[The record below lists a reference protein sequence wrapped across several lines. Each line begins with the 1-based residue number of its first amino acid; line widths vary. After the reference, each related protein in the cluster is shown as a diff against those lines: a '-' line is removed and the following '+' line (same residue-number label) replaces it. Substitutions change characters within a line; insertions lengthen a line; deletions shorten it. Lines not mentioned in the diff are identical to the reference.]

1 VKAFHGDDA
10 RRIGVVILIAFPRGG
25 FEARVAVVRSAFPRG
40 DDEDLDVRAP
50 RDGPGGL
57 RHDFDVRAPADSF
70 GGPLLRHLVLP
81 GAANGA
87 AQEERREPRH
97 GAGAAPVAR
106 SVWAAR
112 VRRDLQEPRH
122 GVHVVCEA

>member
-1 VKAFHGDDA
+1 MRVN
-10 RRIGVVILIAFPRGG
+10 VVIFLAFPRGG

-70 GGPLLRHLVLP
+70 GGPLLRHLVWP

-87 AQEERREPRH
+87 AQEKGREPRH
-97 GAGAAPVAR
+97 GAGAAHTAR
-106 SVWAAR
+106 SVWAAG
-112 VRRDLQEPRH
+112 VRGDLQTPRH